1 MNKKYYDGGI
11 VTEILFTHLEPE
23 KMLEVLTAFA
33 EVKGVD
39 AVEVI
44 RCENCPHSKEWVEQ
58 ARQWT
63 VWCEHLDMSTPR
75 DWFCAIPV
83 REKEGKEE

>member
-11 VTEILFTHLEPE
+11 VTEILFTHLEAE

-33 EVKGVD
+33 EAKGVD

-44 RCENCPHSKEWVEQ
+44 RCKDCMNSDPWYADERRCFLWSENGISVF
-58 ARQWT
+58 
-63 VWCEHLDMSTPR
+63 D
-75 DWFCAIPV
+75 DGFCNYAE
-83 REKEGKEE
+83 RKEE